1 MPSLSESWSRP
12 STVASSGFNSAKV
25 KCAPQQVPRTQT
37 DPGLTLYCSI
47 TASHEGCKHW
57 QSERSRKQSHPWW
70 DAVWYKWHKTTQ
82 RYSLRHQWRS
92 QNVVLSEKR
101 NTTQPVIKLWKSH
114 SWWTH
119 ASVTHTGLLKV
130 IYLSS
135 TKEKP
140 HKYIFQ
146 WGVCTFVCHI
156 LPPTIHTTPK
166 ILQ

>member
-1 MPSLSESWSRP
+1 MCSPASTKDSDWPRLNTVLLNHSISWGLQTL
-12 STVASSGFNSAKV
+12 TVREEQKAKPPLV
-25 KCAPQQVPRTQT
+25 RCGMIQMTQN
-37 DPGLTLYCSI
+37 
-47 TASHEGCKHW
+47 
-57 QSERSRKQSHPWW
+57 R
-70 DAVWYKWHKTTQ
+70 TQ

-101 NTTQPVIKLWKSH
+101 NTIQPVIKLWKSH

>member
-70 DAVWYKWHKTTQ
+70 DAVWYKWHKTEHRGTVSDTNGEVKMLC
-82 RYSLRHQWRS
+82 YLRNEILHDQ
-92 QNVVLSEKR
+92 LSSSE
-101 NTTQPVIKLWKSH
+101 NHIPDGPMP
-114 SWWTH
+114 
-119 ASVTHTGLLKV
+119 VTHTGLLKV